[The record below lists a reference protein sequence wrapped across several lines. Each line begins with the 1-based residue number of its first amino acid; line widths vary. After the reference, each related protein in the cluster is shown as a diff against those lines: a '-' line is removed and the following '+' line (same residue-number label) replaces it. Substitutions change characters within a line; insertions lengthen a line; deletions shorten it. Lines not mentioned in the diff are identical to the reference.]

1 MLFSTLVNRSL
12 QSARTSQHMYASRA
26 ALEGRQTFAS
36 WHSKYPRILP
46 YISAYLR
53 RYTAGQGAGGHT
65 ALFPMLIILRSLKWG
80 PEEEKLQ
87 AELRDALEPYLGSP
101 EWHVRDPLT
110 SGVVVRRGADQ

>member
-1 MLFSTLVNRSL
+1 
-12 QSARTSQHMYASRA
+12 MYASRA

-46 YISAYLR
+46 YIAAYLR

-80 PEEEKLQ
+80 PDEEGLQ
-87 AELRDALEPYLGSP
+87 AELRAALDPYLGNP
-101 EWHVRDPLT
+101 EWQVRGPALI
-110 SGVVVRRGADQ
+110 GAVRRGANQ